1 MENEK
6 QMFGMS
12 FEDINSLVNN
22 TLAHSRST
30 KLLIMGMVS
39 DVQEKLD
46 YNLNGVK
53 DTEINQTLNLIKY
66 LVDTTL
72 TGKES
77 A

>member
-1 MENEK
+1 
-6 QMFGMS
+6 
-12 FEDINSLVNN
+12 
-22 TLAHSRST
+22 
-30 KLLIMGMVS
+30 MVS